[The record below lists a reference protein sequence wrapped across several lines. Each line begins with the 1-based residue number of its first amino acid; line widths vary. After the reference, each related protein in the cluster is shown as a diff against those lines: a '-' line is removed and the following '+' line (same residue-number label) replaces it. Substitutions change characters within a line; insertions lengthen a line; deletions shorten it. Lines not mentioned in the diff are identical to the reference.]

1 MWGGGGGGGGLLV
14 VVWGGVWGVRGG
26 GGAAPGGPRPPPR
39 RLEAVERLALGPQHG
54 IYLVRVGG
62 RGMVVGVSPQACH
75 VLDSGEWG
83 RFEAPRASVP
93 EARP

>member
-1 MWGGGGGGGGLLV
+1 MWGGGGVFGL
-14 VVWGGVWGVRGG
+14 WGG
-26 GGAAPGGPRPPPR
+26 GGAWSGGRGRAPR